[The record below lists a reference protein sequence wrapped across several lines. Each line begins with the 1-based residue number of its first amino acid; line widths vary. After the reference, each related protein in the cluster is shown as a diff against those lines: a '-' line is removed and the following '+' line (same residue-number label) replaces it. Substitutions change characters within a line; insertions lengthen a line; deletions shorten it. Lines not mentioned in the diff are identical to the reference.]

1 MCWNFSYESFVNT
14 KILHFSWLTSDMNVE
29 AVTYNH
35 AIINAILIDN
45 PFVLLT
51 QYCAGDKIEK
61 NEMGWAC
68 GAYG

>member
-1 MCWNFSYESFVNT
+1 MCRNFSYESFVNT

-45 PFVLLT
+45 PGT
-51 QYCAGDKIEK
+51 
-61 NEMGWAC
+61 
-68 GAYG
+68 